1 MSSTQPLTDPVRPAR
16 PGDWVDTGF
25 GLADI
30 GHDRFSL
37 RISTDRYTSR
47 DFAERERESIWMKV
61 WQVAGRVDELPEVG
75 DWKVFEI
82 YDQSF
87 ILVRGRDDRIRGF
100 VNACRHRGN
109 PLCTGKGNTQR
120 FMCQYHLWSYDLEGK
135 LRGVLRERVLGP
147 IDKDDNSLIPASVD
161 TFAGFIFVNPDP
173 NAEPLADY
181 LGPEVAEM
189 LAPYRLDEMV
199 TVMDVREKLDCNW
212 KVVVD
217 AFSEGYHINGI
228 HPELLKVI
236 NIDPSTSRHRFMDEH
251 CVSVAPF
258 EVAGVDTYGPE
269 EQVQGIRELPGT
281 FPTVTAVLPRFEELV
296 DGYRTEGVLEFPEGV
311 TVRTL
316 LQQATRDTLTGQ
328 GLDVS
333 GLTDAQMSDNHGWVL
348 FPNFFMTI
356 RAGEATVILAL
367 PDPDGDPNRC
377 IWHISSYMWLPPEV
391 RGSFQV
397 EPVRVEEP
405 GSFPYFLALQQD
417 YEQMPRQQRGLRNKG
432 LDHMTLVK
440 EEIVIAHFHAAVD
453 RYLAAAATS

>member
-1 MSSTQPLTDPVRPAR
+1 MASSTPAA
-16 PGDWVDTGF
+16 T
-25 GLADI
+25 AA
-30 GHDRFSL
+30 
-37 RISTDRYTSR
+37 T
-47 DFAERERESIWMKV
+47 
-61 WQVAGRVDELPEVG
+61 
-75 DWKVFEI
+75 
-82 YDQSF
+82 
-87 ILVRGRDDRIRGF
+87 
-100 VNACRHRGN
+100 

-147 IDKDDNSLIPASVD
+147 IDKDDNSLIPPASVD
-161 TFAGFIFVNPDP
+161 TFAGFIFVNPPDP

-181 LGPEVAEM
+181 LGPPEVAEM

-258 EVAGVDTYGPE
+258 EVAGGVNTYGPE

-281 FPTVTAVLPRFEELV
+281 FPTVTAVLPPRFEELV
-296 DGYRTEGVLEFPEGV
+296 DGYRTEGVLEFPEGGV

-356 RAGEATVILAL
+356 RAGGEATVILAL

-377 IWHISSYMWLPPEV
+377 VWHISSYMWLPPPEV
-391 RGSFQV
+391 RGQL
-397 EPVRVEEP
+397 P
-405 GSFPYFLALQQD
+405 GRAGP
-417 YEQMPRQQRGLRNKG
+417 G
-432 LDHMTLVK
+432 
-440 EEIVIAHFHAAVD
+440 
-453 RYLAAAATS
+453 